1 VYPATTPALNRMLT
15 EHPAGTLRRR
25 QVLDGVGYDP
35 ASDQELDKRT
45 AYGWLRHHTGP
56 FPGRIRFCKVGL
68 AFPARGLGCG
78 SQQQARE
85 RDQKP
90 PPPSEDFLSY
100 SVAQLTGAALF
111 NLYSRFVS
119 LLHRARHGSI
129 YSLVCC
135 IRSLH
140 HPVQC
145 HCRPYSKPRSGT
157 TKWLHSRQYRSPKGL
172 GQYVW
177 R

>member
-68 AFPARGLGCG
+68 AFPARGWGVVANNRLVKRSKASTSLGGFSFLLSCTVDRCCPFQ
-78 SQQQARE
+78 SLLTVRFFIASCPTWFDLLSRLLHSLFPLPCPVS
-85 RDQKP
+85 P
-90 PPPSEDFLSY
+90 PPPQIYCDEMAAQQIISKSER
-100 SVAQLTGAALF
+100 T
-111 NLYSRFVS
+111 
-119 LLHRARHGSI
+119 
-129 YSLVCC
+129 
-135 IRSLH
+135 
-140 HPVQC
+140 
-145 HCRPYSKPRSGT
+145 GT
-157 TKWLHSRQYRSPKGL
+157 TCLEMSA
-172 GQYVW
+172 
-177 R
+177 